1 MTRKSRQLGVEAAG
15 HIAFI
20 VRKQR
25 DDHQCA
31 SHCLIFIQSGIL
43 AQGMVSAIF

>member
-15 HIAFI
+15 HIFI

-25 DDHQCA
+25 YDQCA
-31 SHCLIFIQSGIL
+31 SHCLVFIQSGIL